1 MWRSTLISKKYPPK
15 FVYLMLKVTRRHIYT
30 LRDSLD
36 PLVKAAT
43 LLRLFSLP
51 NGVFHL
57 KFSNKKHYN
66 LVLTT
71 HLRYKKKSFSYLHL
85 PSTTIIFL
93 YLPSST
99 VIFLYPHSSHLP
111 SSAFIYLYLLSF
123 PFIDLHPLS
132 SSFTWHILPLFTFI
146 EIYLCAFIVFFS
158 TITDIHRPLYT
169 SIYLSLQLFTFVSS
183 FYFIIFI
190 LALIYLFLKYFII
203 TCLIV
208 LYRLP
213 LPLFAFIYLNFPQ
226 LTISTIFHYV
236 IISFTFLSFIA
247 LPCPSSS
254 FSLIYLHQ
262 PKIIIICLHLP
273 STAIRFL
280 HLPSFA
286 LITLHYYYLS
296 SSAFLCFHLPLLTVV
311 YFHLSFFTFRD
322 LHLPLYVYLYVPW
335 SIFLLLLFPSLFFS
349 YCHLSF
355 SSFS

>member
-1 MWRSTLISKKYPPK
+1 MWQSTLISKKYPPK

-57 KFSNKKHYN
+57 QFSNKKHYN
-66 LVLTT
+66 LILTT
-71 HLRYKKKSFSYLHL
+71 HLCYKKKSFSYLHL

-111 SSAFIYLYLLSF
+111 SSAFIYLYLLPF

-146 EIYLCAFIVFFS
+146 DTCLHRNLPLCLRLLSSPSIYLKIPSSVSIIYSAIFTHHHLPHLFFFIHFHRPIFTSISIHLPLSTFSFLKLPSLPFIVLFS

-169 SIYLSLQLFTFVSS
+169 SIYLSLQLFTFISS

-190 LALIYLFLKYFII
+190 LAIIYLCLKYFII

-247 LPCPSSS
+247 LPWPS
-254 FSLIYLHQ
+254 
-262 PKIIIICLHLP
+262 
-273 STAIRFL
+273 
-280 HLPSFA
+280 
-286 LITLHYYYLS
+286 
-296 SSAFLCFHLPLLTVV
+296 
-311 YFHLSFFTFRD
+311 
-322 LHLPLYVYLYVPW
+322 
-335 SIFLLLLFPSLFFS
+335 SIFL
-349 YCHLSF
+349 
-355 SSFS
+355 

>member
-1 MWRSTLISKKYPPK
+1 MWQSTLISKKYPPK

-57 KFSNKKHYN
+57 QFSNKKHYN

-132 SSFTWHILPLFTFI
+132 SSFTWHILSSFTFI
-146 EIYLCAFIVFFS
+146 NTCLHRNLPLCLLLLS
-158 TITDIHRPLYT
+158 SP
-169 SIYLSLQLFTFVSS
+169 SIYLKIPSSDSIIYSAIFTHHHLPHALHCPFFYHHWHSSS
-183 FYFIIFI
+183 F
-190 LALIYLFLKYFII
+190 IYLHLPLATII
-203 TCLIV
+203 YLHLIV
-208 LYRLP
+208 LLHHLHLGFNISLSQIFYHNMPNCP
-213 LPLFAFIYLNFPQ
+213 LSTSFAFI
-226 LTISTIFHYV
+226 
-236 IISFTFLSFIA
+236 
-247 LPCPSSS
+247 
-254 FSLIYLHQ
+254 
-262 PKIIIICLHLP
+262 
-273 STAIRFL
+273 
-280 HLPSFA
+280 
-286 LITLHYYYLS
+286 
-296 SSAFLCFHLPLLTVV
+296 CFHLP
-311 YFHLSFFTFRD
+311 
-322 LHLPLYVYLYVPW
+322 
-335 SIFLLLLFPSLFFS
+335 
-349 YCHLSF
+349 
-355 SSFS
+355 

>member
-57 KFSNKKHYN
+57 QFSNKKHYN

-132 SSFTWHILPLFTFI
+132 SSFTWHILPSFTFI
-146 EIYLCAFIVFFS
+146 DICLHRNLPLCLRLLSSPSIYLKIPSSVSNIYSAVFTPHHLPHLFFFIHFHWPIFTFISIHLPLSTFSFLKLPSLPFIVLFS
-158 TITDIHRPLYT
+158 TITDIHRPLSI
-169 SIYLSLQLFTFVSS
+169 SIYLKLQLFTFISS

-190 LALIYLFLKYFII
+190 LALIYLCLKYFII
-203 TCLIV
+203 ICLIV

-213 LPLFAFIYLNFPQ
+213 LPLFTFICLNFLH
-226 LTISTIFHYV
+226 LTISTLFHYV

-247 LPCPSSS
+247 LPCPSS
-254 FSLIYLHQ
+254 
-262 PKIIIICLHLP
+262 
-273 STAIRFL
+273 
-280 HLPSFA
+280 
-286 LITLHYYYLS
+286 
-296 SSAFLCFHLPLLTVV
+296 
-311 YFHLSFFTFRD
+311 
-322 LHLPLYVYLYVPW
+322 
-335 SIFLLLLFPSLFFS
+335 IFL
-349 YCHLSF
+349 
-355 SSFS
+355 

>member
-57 KFSNKKHYN
+57 QFSNKKHYN

-71 HLRYKKKSFSYLHL
+71 HLCYKKKSFSYLHL

-132 SSFTWHILPLFTFI
+132 SSFTWHILPSFTFI
-146 EIYLCAFIVFFS
+146 DTCLHRNLPLCLRLLSSPSIYLKIPSSVSIIYSAIFTPHHLPHLFFFIHFHWPIFTFISIHLPLSTFSFLKLPSLPFIVLYS
-158 TITDIHRPLYT
+158 TITDIHRPLSI
-169 SIYLSLQLFTFVSS
+169 SIYLELQLFIFISS

-190 LALIYLFLKYFII
+190 LALIYLCLKYFII
-203 TCLIV
+203 ICLIV

-213 LPLFAFIYLNFPQ
+213 LPLFTFIYLNFLQ
-226 LTISTIFHYV
+226 LIISTLFHYV

-247 LPCPSSS
+247 LPCPSS
-254 FSLIYLHQ
+254 
-262 PKIIIICLHLP
+262 
-273 STAIRFL
+273 
-280 HLPSFA
+280 
-286 LITLHYYYLS
+286 
-296 SSAFLCFHLPLLTVV
+296 
-311 YFHLSFFTFRD
+311 
-322 LHLPLYVYLYVPW
+322 
-335 SIFLLLLFPSLFFS
+335 IFL
-349 YCHLSF
+349 
-355 SSFS
+355 